1 MSTASYEYTLS
12 KVNKDDMGA
21 IINYITDVMK
31 ENYLTDTYGIG
42 IGIERSMLSN
52 DSWKVEKDGMIVAF
66 ASVRHSDTDVAML
79 ANLYINPEYRQTK
92 AVFLIF
98 SKLVEILT
106 PYRKV
111 ITSSLGGSHDI
122 SGRFCKDNVIDVKA
136 CKEFI
141 ERIGKRWEVVQK
153 Q

>member
-1 MSTASYEYTLS
+1 MSTASYEYILS
-12 KVNKDDMGA
+12 TVTKDDIGVIM
-21 IINYITDVMK
+21 NYITDIMK
-31 ENYLTDTYGIG
+31 ENRVSDSDHIS
-42 IGIERSMLSN
+42 IGIERSMLAN

-66 ASVRHSDTDVAML
+66 ASVKHSDTDVALL
-79 ANLYINPEYRQTK
+79 ANLYVNPEYRQTK

-98 SKLVEILT
+98 SKLVELLS

-111 ITSSLGGSHDI
+111 ITNTLGGSHDI
-122 SGRFCKDNVIDVKA
+122 SGRFCKNNVIDVKA

-141 ERIGKRWEVVQK
+141 ERIGKRWEAAQK